1 MHCTRRR
8 NKTSIIFI
16 IFKSCFNQQDFFMSH
31 TPAFKPTLG
40 LFDATMI
47 VAGSMIGSG
56 IFIVSADITRNV
68 GSAGWLIFVWL
79 ITGFMTL
86 TAALSY
92 GELSAMFPKAG
103 GQYVYLKESYNPLV
117 GFLYGWSFFAVIQT
131 GTIAAV
137 GVAFCKFAGYFFP
150 SLELTDANILFTIG
164 TFKVYT
170 AQLVSMVLIVFLT
183 YINTKGIKG
192 GKWIQTTFTLTKLLS
207 LFGLIVFGFI
217 MAKGDVWHAN
227 WTHAWHMQ
235 SMTGGSEA
243 AGGTSTILLPLIGA
257 AAVGAIASSMVGSIF
272 SSDAWNNVT
281 FIAGEIKNPQKNIG
295 LSLFLGTMTVTIIYV
310 SANLMYL
317 AVMPLHDI
325 AFAKSDRVAVAASN
339 VIFGDVGTYVIA
351 VMIMISTFGCNNGL
365 ILAGA
370 RVYYTM
376 AQDGLFFKKAAT
388 LNKNAVPGWA
398 LWTQCIVA
406 SLLCLSGKYGDLLDM
421 VSFIVVIFYVLT
433 IGGIFILRR
442 QRPEAER
449 PYKAFGYPLLPAIY
463 MLMGISFCVLLI
475 IYKPNF
481 TWPGLIITLM
491 GIPLYYLAASHS
503 KKTD

>member
-1 MHCTRRR
+1 
-8 NKTSIIFI
+8 
-16 IFKSCFNQQDFFMSH
+16 MS
-31 TPAFKPTLG
+31 TTNSFKPTLG
-40 LFDATMI
+40 LFDATMV

-68 GSAGWLIFVWL
+68 GSAGWLIAVWL

-117 GFLYGWSFFAVIQT
+117 GFLYGWSFFSVIQT

-150 SLELTDANILFTIG
+150 SLELTDANILVSLGSIHI
-164 TFKVYT
+164 YT
-170 AQLVSMVLIVFLT
+170 AQLVSIVLIVFLT
-183 YINTKGIKG
+183 YINTRGVKG
-192 GKWIQTTFTLTKLLS
+192 GKLIQTTFTVTKLLS
-207 LFGLIVFGFI
+207 LFGLIVFGLI

-227 WTHAWHMQ
+227 WTNAWHMQ
-235 SMTGGSEA
+235 TLT
-243 AGGTSTILLPLIGA
+243 AGADGTPTSTIIMPLIGA
-257 AAVGAIASSMVGSIF
+257 AAVGAIAASMVGSIF

-281 FIAGEIKNPQKNIG
+281 FIAGEIKNPKRNIG
-295 LSLFLGTMTVTIIYV
+295 LSLFMGTMIVSLIYI
-310 SANLMYL
+310 ATNLMYL
-317 AVMPLHDI
+317 SVLPLHDI
-325 AFAKSDRVAVAASN
+325 AFAKADRVAVAASN
-339 VIFGDVGTYVIA
+339 VIFGDAGTYVIA
-351 VMIMISTFGCNNGL
+351 IMIMISTFGCNNGL

-376 AQDGLFFKKAAT
+376 AQDGLFFKKAGT

-398 LWTQCIVA
+398 LWAQCIVA

-433 IGGIFILRR
+433 IGGIFILRKKM
-442 QRPEAER
+442 PDAER
-449 PYKAFGYPLLPAIY
+449 PYKAFGYPVLPAIY
-463 MLMGISFCVLLI
+463 MLMGSAFCVMLI
-475 IYKPNF
+475 IYKPQF
-481 TWPGLIITLM
+481 TWPGLIITLI
-491 GIPLYYLAASHS
+491 GIPLYYIAVSSS